1 MSRVIVITGP
11 TAVGKT
17 KLSIELAKK
26 LNGEIIN
33 ADAMQVYKG
42 LNIGTAKVTE
52 KEKENIPHHLFDIK
66 EVEEEYS
73 IYNYQKDCRKV
84 IDNILRRNK
93 TPILVGGTGLY
104 IKAALYDYKLSE
116 EKTNNTYDN
125 LKTEEIYKELL
136 KLDKDINIDKN
147 NRRRLI
153 RALNYY
159 KENNTSISNN
169 KTNKLL
175 YDAIFIGLTTDREI
189 LYKKINQRVDNMIE
203 NGLLEEVKYYY
214 DKNIK
219 TKPLINGIG
228 YKELYNYFDG
238 LCTKKEAV
246 EKIKQNSRHYA
257 KRQYT
262 FLNHQLNVVWF
273 ETDYNNFN
281 NTIEKVSSYIKNNGS
296 LSNNG

>member
-84 IDNILRRNK
+84 IDNILSRNK

-116 EKTNNTYDN
+116 EKANNTYDN

-238 LCTKKEAV
+238 LCSKEEAV

-281 NTIEKVSSYIKNNGS
+281 NTIEKVSSYIKNN
-296 LSNNG
+296 